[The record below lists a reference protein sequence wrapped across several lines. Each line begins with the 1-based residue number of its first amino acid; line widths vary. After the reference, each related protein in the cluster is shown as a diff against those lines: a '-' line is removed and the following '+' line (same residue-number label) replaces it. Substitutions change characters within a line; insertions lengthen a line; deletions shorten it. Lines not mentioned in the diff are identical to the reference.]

1 MQVNEF
7 LRTIGCTRRDRVRV
21 SLTEHMIP
29 QAEFTLAEFDREFRH
44 HTYDERAVRTISPS
58 SGRDGLFIV
67 IEMFPTESKSI
78 KKEGLPLPSK
88 AR

>member
-1 MQVNEF
+1 MQVIEF
-7 LRTIGCTRRDRVRV
+7 LRTIGCTRRDRVTV

-58 SGRDGLFIV
+58 AGMGGLFIV
-67 IEMFPTESKSI
+67 IEMFPAGEGI
-78 KKEGLPLPSK
+78 KKEGLPLPTK

>member
-1 MQVNEF
+1 MQVIEF
-7 LRTIGCTRRDRVRV
+7 LRTIGCTRRDRVTV

-58 SGRDGLFIV
+58 AGMGGLFIV
-67 IEMFPTESKSI
+67 VEMFPTESI
-78 KKEGLPLPSK
+78 KKEGLPHTPTT